1 MRKPLLVTDYYQR
14 PIVFNNQVSQLINF
28 VKLNIKIRYR
38 DTWLGF
44 FWVLLNPIL
53 LFTVQAYIFRS
64 LFNNLSGDFLI
75 YLATGLFPWFFLTQ
89 TAEMSCTYLKQK
101 ALLIRNLQLTPFFMI
116 FSLSLENYINF
127 LFSSLVVFVVLAF
140 QFTLSLNAIVIFYVA
155 SLFFFFLVLCLSFF
169 LSYAHTLFRD
179 VKYIIQ
185 FIFTLLYF
193 LTPTFY
199 YLNSVSAATQVIIK
213 LNPMF
218 WILKI
223 FRLGLKLQS
232 DESVGQSLIV
242 FLLILFTTLIFT
254 FWSTKKLHN
263 RFYLRL

>member
-1 MRKPLLVTDYYQR
+1 M
-14 PIVFNNQVSQLINF
+14 FNNQVSQLINF
-28 VKLNIKIRYR
+28 VKLNIKVRYR

-53 LFTVQAYIFRS
+53 LFVVQAYIFRA

-116 FSLSLENYINF
+116 FSLALENYVNF
-127 LFSSLVVFVVLAF
+127 LFSSLIVFVVLGL
-140 QFTLSLNAIVIFYVA
+140 QFTISLNAMLIFYVA
-155 SLFFFFLVLCLSFF
+155 SIFFFLLVLCLSYF

-179 VKYIIQ
+179 VKYIVQ
-185 FIFTLLYF
+185 FLFTLLYF

-199 YLNSVSAATQVIIK
+199 YLNSVSANTQTLIK

-223 FRLGLKLQS
+223 FRLGLIQQN
-232 DESVGQSLIV
+232 DEPVGQTILV
-242 FLLILFTTLIFT
+242 FLLIISIALIFT
-254 FWSTKKLHN
+254 SWATKKLHN